1 MKESCIKK
9 LKKFVKKND
18 LKIITWTSRFKEL
31 KIIVIFEN
39 ELNERITKIYEFK
52 SATNYSRF
60 NKQLRRVYNGSS

>member
-1 MKESCIKK
+1 MKKSRIKK

-18 LKIITWTSRFKEL
+18 LKIITWTGRFKEL

-39 ELNERITKIYEFK
+39 ELNERITKIYEFN

-60 NKQLRRVYNGSS
+60 NKQLRRIYNGSS